1 MSCLLGAGTALWG
14 KGTESMKKLLRTA
27 AAAACLCLLAACAPA
42 RQAGGGEPGAP
53 REDFTSVPS
62 GMQAGGEPEAM
73 AAPVAYRAMWV
84 SYLEWPMFD
93 TSGAQGFAA
102 SVGSLLDNCA
112 ALGLNTVIVQVRP
125 FGDAVYPSAV
135 YPWSHLV
142 TGVQGQDPGYDPLAI
157 FVEQAHARG
166 LAIEAWVNPYRVR
179 LNDTMPPGELA
190 ADNPALLHEGW
201 ALEANGGLYYD
212 PALPEVQDMVVQGV
226 TEIVQNY
233 DVDGIQFDDYF
244 YPTTDE
250 AFDTESY
257 ARYGGGQDL
266 AEWRRANVNT
276 LVQKVYAAVKA
287 VKPEAVFGI
296 SPQGNND
303 NNYSQQYSDV
313 ALWLSTPGYVDYIM
327 PQVYWGYNYTL
338 QNGSARFAFENIVDE
353 WLAMPRDDSVSLA
366 FGLGAYRIGAG
377 DGSATESGEWA
388 SGHNLADMAR
398 TLSVRALYP
407 NDGQHL
413 FPGRFASIRIQISD
427 IPEAIAVPTE
437 AVVPEMGVDKVFLY
451 KGGTARPVE
460 IKTGIRTDSVIQVV
474 RGLSPGD
481 TLITSG
487 TLQLRTGLEVK
498 LDNLR

>member
-1 MSCLLGAGTALWG
+1 MMHVLPFGAGTALWG

-287 VKPEAVFGI
+287 VKPEAVFRHQPAG
-296 SPQGNND
+296 
-303 NNYSQQYSDV
+303 QQRQQLQPAVFGRGAV
-313 ALWLSTPGYVDYIM
+313 AFHARLCGLHHAAGLL
-327 PQVYWGYNYTL
+327 GL
-338 QNGSARFAFENIVDE
+338 QLYAAE
-353 WLAMPRDDSVSLA
+353 W
-366 FGLGAYRIGAG
+366 FGPVRVREYRGRMAG
-377 DGSATESGEWA
+377 HA
-388 SGHNLADMAR
+388 
-398 TLSVRALYP
+398 
-407 NDGQHL
+407 
-413 FPGRFASIRIQISD
+413 PGRFGFAGIRAGR
-427 IPEAIAVPTE
+427 IPYRRGGRLRHRERGMGQRPQSGRYGAHAFRARRRRLRAVPLCQPVQRRRICGTD
-437 AVVPEMGVDKVFLY
+437 AGGMCGSGPGQRHRADGTVTRRIRKKRPLY
-451 KGGTARPVE
+451 RGRGRWLKKERGKRN
-460 IKTGIRTDSVIQVV
+460 V
-474 RGLSPGD
+474 RG
-481 TLITSG
+481 
-487 TLQLRTGLEVK
+487 K
-498 LDNLR
+498 A

>member
-1 MSCLLGAGTALWG
+1 
-14 KGTESMKKLLRTA
+14 MKKLLRTA

-353 WLAMPRDDSVSLA
+353 WLAMPGTIRFRWHSGWAHTVS
-366 FGLGAYRIGAG
+366 
-377 DGSATESGEWA
+377 
-388 SGHNLADMAR
+388 AR
-398 TLSVRALYP
+398 
-407 NDGQHL
+407 
-413 FPGRFASIRIQISD
+413 
-427 IPEAIAVPTE
+427 
-437 AVVPEMGVDKVFLY
+437 
-451 KGGTARPVE
+451 GTAPPQRA
-460 IKTGIRTDSVIQVV
+460 G
-474 RGLSPGD
+474 
-481 TLITSG
+481 SG
-487 TLQLRTGLEVK
+487 PAATIWPIWRARFPCAAQTATRCTVMPACTAAA
-498 LDNLR
+498 NMRH

>member
-1 MSCLLGAGTALWG
+1 M
-14 KGTESMKKLLRTA
+14 
-27 AAAACLCLLAACAPA
+27 
-42 RQAGGGEPGAP
+42 
-53 REDFTSVPS
+53 
-62 GMQAGGEPEAM
+62 
-73 AAPVAYRAMWV
+73 
-84 SYLEWPMFD
+84 
-93 TSGAQGFAA
+93 
-102 SVGSLLDNCA
+102 GSLLDNCA

-398 TLSVRALYP
+398 TLSVRGADGYALYRYASLYSGGEYAALMQAECAALAQA
-407 NDGQHL
+407 NGIGQ
-413 FPGRFASIRIQISD
+413 
-427 IPEAIAVPTE
+427 PEP
-437 AVVPEMGVDKVFLY
+437 
-451 KGGTARPVE
+451 
-460 IKTGIRTDSVIQVV
+460 
-474 RGLSPGD
+474 
-481 TLITSG
+481 
-487 TLQLRTGLEVK
+487 
-498 LDNLR
+498 

>member
-1 MSCLLGAGTALWG
+1 MREHWKRLFPLAAL
-14 KGTESMKKLLRTA
+14 
-27 AAAACLCLLAACAPA
+27 LLALLAPHC
-42 RQAGGGEPGAP
+42 
-53 REDFTSVPS
+53 
-62 GMQAGGEPEAM
+62 
-73 AAPVAYRAMWV
+73 RAVQPQVRGVWV
-84 SYLEWPMFD
+84 STVLNLDYP
-93 TSGAQGFAA
+93 SAQG
-102 SVGSLLDNCA
+102 LDKA
-112 ALGLNTVIVQVRP
+112 ALQQELDQVLDTAEAAGFNAIFFQVRP
-125 FGDAVYPSAV
+125 CADSFYPSQIFPSSV
-135 YPWSHLV
+135 YL
-142 TGVQGQDPGYDPLAI
+142 TGQQGQSPDGALDPLAYL
-157 FVEQAHARG
+157 VEQAHARG

-398 TLSVRALYP
+398 TLSVRGADGYALYRYASLYSGGEYAALMQAECAALAQA
-407 NDGQHL
+407 NGIGQ
-413 FPGRFASIRIQISD
+413 
-427 IPEAIAVPTE
+427 TE
-437 AVVPEMGVDKVFLY
+437 P
-451 KGGTARPVE
+451 
-460 IKTGIRTDSVIQVV
+460 
-474 RGLSPGD
+474 
-481 TLITSG
+481 
-487 TLQLRTGLEVK
+487 
-498 LDNLR
+498 

>member
-1 MSCLLGAGTALWG
+1 
-14 KGTESMKKLLRTA
+14 MKKLLRTA

-212 PALPEVQDMVVQGV
+212 PALPEVQDLVVQGV

-233 DVDGIQFDDYF
+233 DCLLYTSDAA
-244 YPTTDE
+244 DE
-250 AFDTESY
+250 
-257 ARYGGGQDL
+257 
-266 AEWRRANVNT
+266 
-276 LVQKVYAAVKA
+276 
-287 VKPEAVFGI
+287 
-296 SPQGNND
+296 
-303 NNYSQQYSDV
+303 
-313 ALWLSTPGYVDYIM
+313 
-327 PQVYWGYNYTL
+327 
-338 QNGSARFAFENIVDE
+338 
-353 WLAMPRDDSVSLA
+353 
-366 FGLGAYRIGAG
+366 
-377 DGSATESGEWA
+377 
-388 SGHNLADMAR
+388 
-398 TLSVRALYP
+398 
-407 NDGQHL
+407 
-413 FPGRFASIRIQISD
+413 
-427 IPEAIAVPTE
+427 
-437 AVVPEMGVDKVFLY
+437 
-451 KGGTARPVE
+451 
-460 IKTGIRTDSVIQVV
+460 
-474 RGLSPGD
+474 
-481 TLITSG
+481 
-487 TLQLRTGLEVK
+487 
-498 LDNLR
+498 

>member
-1 MSCLLGAGTALWG
+1 
-14 KGTESMKKLLRTA
+14 MKKLLRTA

-303 NNYSQQYSDV
+303 NNYSSSIRTWRCGFPRPV
-313 ALWLSTPGYVDYIM
+313 MWTTSCRRSTGATIIRCRMARPGSRSRIS
-327 PQVYWGYNYTL
+327 WT
-338 QNGSARFAFENIVDE
+338 NGWPCPGTIRFRWHSGWAHTVSAR
-353 WLAMPRDDSVSLA
+353 
-366 FGLGAYRIGAG
+366 
-377 DGSATESGEWA
+377 
-388 SGHNLADMAR
+388 
-398 TLSVRALYP
+398 
-407 NDGQHL
+407 
-413 FPGRFASIRIQISD
+413 
-427 IPEAIAVPTE
+427 
-437 AVVPEMGVDKVFLY
+437 
-451 KGGTARPVE
+451 GTAPPQRA
-460 IKTGIRTDSVIQVV
+460 G
-474 RGLSPGD
+474 
-481 TLITSG
+481 SG
-487 TLQLRTGLEVK
+487 PAAIIWPIWRARFPCAAQTATRCTVMPACTAAA
-498 LDNLR
+498 NMRH